1 VSTPHQSIDQQI
13 AEIGQR
19 ARAASRE
26 MAKAGTRQKN
36 EALTR
41 LAELIKANWARL
53 KSANQTDL
61 DRARAAGHDA
71 AFIDRL
77 TLSDKAIDAM
87 VEGVA
92 QVAKLADPIGEID
105 AMRQQ
110 PSGIS
115 VGKMRVP
122 LGVIGIIYESRP
134 NVTVDA
140 AALCIKAGN
149 ATVLR
154 GGSEAIESNR
164 VLADLIQEALKAAK
178 LPAESVQ
185 LIPTTDRQAVSAMI
199 TMPQYIDVIVPR
211 GGKSL
216 IERIA
221 KESRVPV
228 IKHLDGICHVYIDDD
243 ADIDKA
249 VRIADNAKTQRYG
262 TCNTM
267 ETLLIAQAIADQVL
281 PALIGIYS
289 EKQVELRVCP
299 ITQQRLTALRLKNPL
314 IKPATEQDWDTEYLA
329 PILAIKTVADMDAA
343 ITHIDQHGSRHTD
356 AIVTENYSKAMRF
369 LREVDSASVMVN
381 ASTRFADG
389 FEFGLGAEIGIS
401 NDKIHAR
408 GPVGLEGL
416 TTYKWVVLGS
426 GQIRN

>member
-1 VSTPHQSIDQQI
+1 MSTPHQSIDQQI

-36 EALTR
+36 ESLTR
-41 LAELIKANWARL
+41 LAELIEANRAQL

-61 DRARAAGHDA
+61 DRAKAAGHDA

-105 AMRQQ
+105 VMRQQ

-164 VLADLIQEALKAAK
+164 VLADLIQEALKTAK

-267 ETLLIAQAIADQVL
+267 ETLLIAQAVADQVL

-299 ITQQRLTALRLKNPL
+299 ITQQRLTALGLKNPL

-343 ITHIDQHGSRHTD
+343 IIHIDQHGSRHTD

>member
-1 VSTPHQSIDQQI
+1 MSTPHQSIDQQI

-36 EALTR
+36 ESLTR
-41 LAELIKANWARL
+41 LAELIEANRAQL

-164 VLADLIQEALKAAK
+164 ILADLIQEALKAAK

-267 ETLLIAQAIADQVL
+267 ETLLIAQAVADQVL

-299 ITQQRLTALRLKNPL
+299 ITQQRLTALGLKNPL

>member
-1 VSTPHQSIDQQI
+1 MSTPHQSIDQQI

-36 EALTR
+36 ESLTR
-41 LAELIKANWARL
+41 LAELIQAHRARL

-105 AMRQQ
+105 VMRQQ

-164 VLADLIQEALKAAK
+164 VLADLIQEALKTAK

-267 ETLLIAQAIADQVL
+267 ETLLIAQAVADQVL

-299 ITQQRLTALRLKNPL
+299 ITQQRLTALGLKNPL

-343 ITHIDQHGSRHTD
+343 IIHIDQHGSRHTD

>member
-1 VSTPHQSIDQQI
+1 MSTPHQSIDQQI

-41 LAELIKANWARL
+41 LAELIQARRARL

-164 VLADLIQEALKAAK
+164 VLADLIQEALKTAK

-267 ETLLIAQAIADQVL
+267 ETLLIAQAVADQVL

-299 ITQQRLTALRLKNPL
+299 ITQQRLTALGLKNPL

-343 ITHIDQHGSRHTD
+343 IIHIDQHGSRHTD

>member
-1 VSTPHQSIDQQI
+1 MSTPHQSIDQQI

-36 EALTR
+36 ESLTR
-41 LAELIKANWARL
+41 LAELIEANRAQL

-61 DRARAAGHDA
+61 DRAKAAGHDA

-105 AMRQQ
+105 VMRQQ

-140 AALCIKAGN
+140 ATLCIKAGN

-164 VLADLIQEALKAAK
+164 VLADLIQEALKTAK

-267 ETLLIAQAIADQVL
+267 ETLLIAQAVADQVL

-299 ITQQRLTALRLKNPL
+299 ITQQRLTALGLKNPL

-343 ITHIDQHGSRHTD
+343 IIHIDQHGSRHTD

>member
-1 VSTPHQSIDQQI
+1 MSTPHQSIDQQI

-36 EALTR
+36 ESLTR
-41 LAELIKANWARL
+41 LAELIQAHRAQL

-164 VLADLIQEALKAAK
+164 VLADLIQEALKTAK

-267 ETLLIAQAIADQVL
+267 ETLLIAQAVADQVL

-299 ITQQRLTALRLKNPL
+299 ITQQRLTALGLKNPL

-343 ITHIDQHGSRHTD
+343 IIHIDQHGSRHTD

>member
-1 VSTPHQSIDQQI
+1 MSTPHQSIDQQI
-13 AEIGQR
+13 AEIGQK

-36 EALTR
+36 EALSR
-41 LAELIKANWARL
+41 LADLIQAHRAQL

-61 DRARAAGHDA
+61 DRARAAGNDA

-92 QVAKLADPIGEID
+92 QVAKLSDPIGEID
-105 AMRQQ
+105 GMRTQ

-164 VLADLIQEALKAAK
+164 VLAHLIQEALKAAN

-199 TMPQYIDVIVPR
+199 TMPQDR
-211 GGKSL
+211 KS
-216 IERIA
+216 
-221 KESRVPV
+221 
-228 IKHLDGICHVYIDDD
+228 
-243 ADIDKA
+243 
-249 VRIADNAKTQRYG
+249 
-262 TCNTM
+262 
-267 ETLLIAQAIADQVL
+267 
-281 PALIGIYS
+281 
-289 EKQVELRVCP
+289 
-299 ITQQRLTALRLKNPL
+299 
-314 IKPATEQDWDTEYLA
+314 
-329 PILAIKTVADMDAA
+329 
-343 ITHIDQHGSRHTD
+343 
-356 AIVTENYSKAMRF
+356 
-369 LREVDSASVMVN
+369 
-381 ASTRFADG
+381 
-389 FEFGLGAEIGIS
+389 
-401 NDKIHAR
+401 
-408 GPVGLEGL
+408 
-416 TTYKWVVLGS
+416 VV
-426 GQIRN
+426 